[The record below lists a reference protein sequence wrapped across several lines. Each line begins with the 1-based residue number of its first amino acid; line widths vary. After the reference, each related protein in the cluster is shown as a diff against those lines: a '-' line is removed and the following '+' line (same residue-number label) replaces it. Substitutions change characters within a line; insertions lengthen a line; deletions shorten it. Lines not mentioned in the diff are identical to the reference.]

1 MSPIGLGLVLLAIAA
16 SALPLWLLKRSE
28 AHSARDWLVAPDRM
42 RAQVVRN
49 ASVATTMRSAVFVAL
64 FAAGASGE
72 VWVVLAMSASLG
84 AGVYLVYL
92 LRRPMLAHLDD
103 ALARDGSI
111 SAIAFVGRRIG
122 LDVRVRRLAA
132 VLVLV
137 VLMAVVLTEAFVL
150 RWCFEQ
156 LLPDASSLARAL
168 AAGVVV
174 VAALQAMASGH
185 AAALHVAQFQFGL
198 LYVGLFG
205 SVVVLLYAQASTLL
219 PLGRGDALMLA
230 IGAATCVALVVKRR
244 SRYVDTETIRPPEL
258 SHAEPAPFASRV
270 LRRAGK
276 LINQIVSTLVVVA
289 IVVAGM
295 ALYGAW
301 SQGLRSSAPSAGGLP
316 GWVVAV
322 LCVVLLLHPVVDL
335 AVWQQLA
342 ALRIRAGPTDLPGE
356 EAEQRVRSTLHAHA
370 LQSVALGLLMA
381 MLGSLAAAVTGARGT
396 DATLSTIAS
405 RLTVLDA
412 DLGGTLLPCFVLT
425 LLARAL
431 TTMAP
436 QFSAMLCTLRLDL
449 WAGEGLVS
457 WAGVGNLPGEERYR
471 RKTQL
476 AGLALACGVATV
488 SALVPFPGSTLGAA
502 VIVLA
507 VMGCGQL
514 ALLLASSHWRK
525 RSSAGD
531 AGTSSGQIR

>member
-1 MSPIGLGLVLLAIAA
+1 MSQIGLGLVVLAIAA
-16 SALPLWLLKRSE
+16 SALPLWLLKRSG
-28 AHSARDWLVAPDRM
+28 ARSARDWLVAPDRM
-42 RAQVVRN
+42 RAQVARN
-49 ASVATTMRSAVFVAL
+49 ASVATTMRAAVFVAL

-92 LRRPMLAHLDD
+92 LRHPMLAHLDD
-103 ALARDGSI
+103 ALARDGSM
-111 SAIAFVGRRIG
+111 SVVAFVGRRIG
-122 LDVRVRRLAA
+122 LDARVRRLAA

-137 VLMAVVLTEAFVL
+137 ALMAVVLTEAFVL
-150 RWCFEQ
+150 RWCFGQ

-185 AAALHVAQFQFGL
+185 AAALHAAQFQFGL

-205 SVVVLLYAQASTLL
+205 SVVVLLYAQASTLV

-258 SHAEPAPFASRV
+258 SHAEPAPLASRV

-276 LINQIVSTLVVVA
+276 LTNQIVSTLVVVA

-316 GWVVAV
+316 GWAVAV
-322 LCVVLLLHPVVDL
+322 LCVVLLLHPLVDL

-356 EAEQRVRSTLHAHA
+356 EAAQRVRSTLHAHA

-381 MLGSLAAAVTGARGT
+381 MLGSLAAAVTGASGT
-396 DATLSTIAS
+396 DATLSTITS
-405 RLTVLDA
+405 RLTMLDA

-449 WAGEGLVS
+449 DAGEGLVS
-457 WAGVGNLPGEERYR
+457 SAGVGNLRGEERYR
-471 RKTQL
+471 RQAQL
-476 AGLALACGVATV
+476 AGLALACAVATV
-488 SALVPFPGSTLGAA
+488 SALVPRPGSTLGAA

-514 ALLLASSHWRK
+514 ALLLATR
-525 RSSAGD
+525 RATRCCG
-531 AGTSSGQIR
+531 